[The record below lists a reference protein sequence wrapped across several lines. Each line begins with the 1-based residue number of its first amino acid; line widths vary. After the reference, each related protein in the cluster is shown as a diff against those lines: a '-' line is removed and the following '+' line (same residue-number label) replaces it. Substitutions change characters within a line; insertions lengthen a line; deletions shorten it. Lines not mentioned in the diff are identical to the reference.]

1 MASATEPR
9 RFEGQVAVVTGGAT
23 GLGYAIARRL
33 AREGARVTLF
43 DRDGG
48 EAARAARSLESDGAV
63 EAMAVDITDEA
74 AVARAFRAVVDRHG
88 ALHVAINSAGIVGPN
103 GKPITEVDTGAF
115 DEVIR
120 VNLRGSFLVTKHAL
134 PPMVKAGYGRVL
146 LIASISGKEGNAGMA
161 AYSASK
167 AGVIG
172 LAKAAGKE
180 LAESGVTVNALAP
193 AVIRTKMVEGMVP
206 EQVKY
211 MTDKIPM
218 KRCGTLD
225 EVAAMAA
232 WICSREA
239 SFSTGFTFDLSG
251 GRATY

>member
-1 MASATEPR
+1 MA
-9 RFEGQVAVVTGGAT
+9 RFDGQVAVVTGGAT
-23 GLGYAIARRL
+23 GLGHAIAQRL
-33 AREGARVTLF
+33 AQEGARVVLF
-43 DRDGG
+43 DRDGD
-48 EAARAARSLESDGAV
+48 EAARVARELAPGGATA
-63 EAMAVDITDEA
+63 EAMAVDITDETAVARGFA
-74 AVARAFRAVVDRHG
+74 AVAEKHGGLHIAV
-88 ALHVAINSAGIVGPN
+88 NSAGIVGPN
-103 GKPITEVDTGAF
+103 GRPITEVAATEF

-120 VNLRGSFLVTKHAL
+120 VNLRGSFLVTKYAL
-134 PPMVKAGYGRVL
+134 PPMLKAGYGRVL

-161 AYSASK
+161 AYSTSK

-172 LAKAAGKE
+172 LAKAVGKE
-180 LAESGVTVNALAP
+180 FAESGVTINALAP
-193 AVIRTKMVEGMVP
+193 AVVRTKMVDAMVP